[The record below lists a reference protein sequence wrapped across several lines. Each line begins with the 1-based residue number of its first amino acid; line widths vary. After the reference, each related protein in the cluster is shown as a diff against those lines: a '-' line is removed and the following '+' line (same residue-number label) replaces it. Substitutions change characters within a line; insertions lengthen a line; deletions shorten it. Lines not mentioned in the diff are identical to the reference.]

1 MLLVMGGVASG
12 KRTFVR
18 SLNYGAGDIVDAAEA
33 LGIPAFTHAA
43 SSPDASDLADIA
55 DGLASHE
62 VVVMTEVGSG
72 VVPLDAGE
80 RAWRERAGRLSG
92 LLADRA
98 DCVVRMVCGI
108 PQILKGAPVRKDGS
122 PWSL

>member
-18 SLNYGAGDIVDAAEA
+18 SLGYGPEDIVDAGEK
-33 LGIPAFTHAA
+33 LGAPGT
-43 SSPDASDLADIA
+43 SGLADIA
-55 DGLASHE
+55 DELAWHE

-80 RAWRERAGRLSG
+80 RAWRERAGRLSC
-92 LLADRA
+92 LLASRA

-108 PQILKGAPVRKDGS
+108 PQVLKGAPVRKDGS